1 MVLLLYVKFAY
12 VNKVQIMRRIALLL
26 VLGLLW
32 SCNGGTGKGDS
43 DKQVLSVSIAPFSY
57 FAEQIG
63 GDDFE
68 VNIMVPAGAN
78 HHTYEPSMAQL
89 QSLSKSSAFI
99 ADGYLDFELSWLSKF
114 RDVNNT
120 MEIVVVANKQ
130 DLIFSEASQHGDHMH
145 YEGVDP
151 HFWTSPR
158 SARIIASDLKDLFIR
173 LEPESAQMYQDN
185 YQALITK
192 IDSIENVISEMLSPY
207 SSKSFMIY
215 HPVLAYFA
223 RDFGLN
229 QVAVEQDG
237 KEPSPASMKEFVD
250 KARELGVKTIFV
262 QQEFDRKSASVIADE
277 IGGKVVNINPLSAD
291 WPNAVMEIARALASG
306 FEEKK

>member
-1 MVLLLYVKFAY
+1 M
-12 VNKVQIMRRIALLL
+12 LL

-43 DKQVLSVSIAPFSY
+43 DRKVISVSIAPFSY
-57 FAEQIG
+57 FAGYIG

-99 ADGYLDFELSWLSKF
+99 ADGYLDFELSWMSRF
-114 RDVNNT
+114 RDVNST
-120 MEIVVVANKQ
+120 MEIVAVANKQ
-130 DLIFSEASQHGDHMH
+130 DLIYSEASQHGDHMH
-145 YEGVDP
+145 YAGVDP

-158 SARIIASDLKDLFIR
+158 SAKIIASDIKDLFVR
-173 LEPESAQMYQDN
+173 LEPESAQVYEDN
-185 YQALITK
+185 YKSLIMK

-262 QQEFDRKSASVIADE
+262 QQEFDRKSATVIADE